1 MQPIPLIRAATVA
14 DVAEA
19 MDASGASTNRMLET
33 SGISPRVRENRLGFV
48 PGRCVWAFV
57 DEYSRRS
64 GRRDFLFE
72 VARQSNW
79 RRARWATGMTH
90 CATLG
95 DALRR
100 MGSGWAREIP
110 MNRMGLTV
118 NESVAWF
125 WRRRTTNVRGWV
137 GNEPAEQY
145 CLSYMLEVIRAAAGP
160 QWQPTGLMLESSP
173 SGWGAVNPAF
183 DGVRKQYL
191 EPQLAVGFPRRLLA
205 LPVSIQPVPDNGLAG
220 ERAARDFHGGLRQVL
235 RVSMPGGLPNQGD
248 IAERLGTSGR
258 SLRRRLAEEGHTWRS
273 VVSDVKFAWAH
284 EQLMRSLP
292 AGEVAEQLGYSDPA
306 HFTRFFVSRTGVAP
320 SRWREHAEQARES
333 TDSSRSK
340 NRYDR
345 AGATGRRLPLRGHET
360 HGA

>member
-19 MDASGASTNRMLET
+19 MDADGASTNRMLET

-48 PGRCVWAFV
+48 PGRCVWAFI

-64 GRRDFLFE
+64 GRREFLVE
-72 VARQSNW
+72 MARQSNW

-90 CATLG
+90 CVTLG

-100 MGSGWAREIP
+100 MGSGWTREIP

-118 NESVAWF
+118 NESGAWF
-125 WRRRTTNVRGWV
+125 WRRRTTEVRGWV

-160 QWQPTGLMLESSP
+160 QWQPTDLMLESCP
-173 SGWGAVNPAF
+173 SGWGAVSPAL
-183 DGVRKQYL
+183 DGVRKQYR
-191 EPQLAVGFPRRLLA
+191 EPQLAVAFPRRLLA
-205 LPVSIQPVPDNGLAG
+205 LPVSTQPLLDNFPAA
-220 ERAARDFHGGLRQVL
+220 ERAARDFHGSLRQVL
-235 RVSMPGGLPNQGD
+235 RASMAGGLPGQND
-248 IAERLGTSGR
+248 IAARLGTSRR

-284 EQLMRSLP
+284 EQLMRSVP
-292 AGEVAEQLGYSDPA
+292 AGEVAEQLGFCDPA
-306 HFTRFFVSRTGVAP
+306 HFTRFFVNRTGTAP
-320 SRWREHAEQARES
+320 SRWREHAEHAQE
-333 TDSSRSK
+333 
-340 NRYDR
+340 
-345 AGATGRRLPLRGHET
+345 LRK
-360 HGA
+360 AD